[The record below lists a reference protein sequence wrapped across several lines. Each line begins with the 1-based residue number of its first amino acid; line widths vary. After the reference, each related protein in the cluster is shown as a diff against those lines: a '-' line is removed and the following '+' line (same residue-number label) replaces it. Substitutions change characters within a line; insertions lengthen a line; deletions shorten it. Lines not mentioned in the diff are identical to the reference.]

1 MKKKTCQNIPL
12 SLNCSETKTIITK
25 WHRAIFRVKQ
35 TNWCCFN
42 CGCVRD
48 FTDDSHSKRR
58 LNGGYVSPQSA
69 PRRQKGTALTQTSDV
84 TRDFSLKGEDLR
96 SRFTMRRNKQSA
108 DEKDKRLDLWSAAKQ
123 TALFF
128 FKFESRRDISLS
140 RFTQKCIRHVCNKHV
155 CWRAEWSLNKFAR
168 FLIHGIIQTGSKKPR
183 TVCVLFWNKVL
194 WRTREALQRD
204 GFYWEWGCTSSCHT
218 F

>member
-25 WHRAIFRVKQ
+25 WHRAIFRVTQ
-35 TNWCCFN
+35 TNRCCFN

-69 PRRQKGTALTQTSDV
+69 PRRQKGTALTQTPDV

-108 DEKDKRLDLWSAAKQ
+108 DEKDKRLQ
-123 TALFF
+123 TLFF
-128 FKFESRRDISLS
+128 QVRVETWHFTEPLHTEVHSPCLQQTSLLTCGMIS
-140 RFTQKCIRHVCNKHV
+140 
-155 CWRAEWSLNKFAR
+155 
-168 FLIHGIIQTGSKKPR
+168 
-183 TVCVLFWNKVL
+183 
-194 WRTREALQRD
+194 
-204 GFYWEWGCTSSCHT
+204 
-218 F
+218 